1 MADLKKKFIDILF
14 EEDDPEKE
22 VLEDSYYSEPVGKHS
37 SGANNTVTNNNVVN
51 DVKQETVKNVQHA
64 YRRGD
69 KSAFIDLKDSK
80 KEEAPLSQNKIK
92 EEYEMSSQLSPI
104 FGVIKENKRRE
115 ITIDKNIEEYQTN
128 KPSDSHLDIITSP
141 IYGYG
146 NKEDAIKDN
155 YEVKNIIDDVDED
168 ELHHLFDEE
177 EYLDDSYDK
186 LNNDSLSEEDISLFR
201 LFGDN
206 K

>member
-1 MADLKKKFIDILF
+1 MPDIKKKFIDILF

-22 VLEDSYYSEPVGKHS
+22 VMEDSYYSNPEPIH
-37 SGANNTVTNNNVVN
+37 AN
-51 DVKQETVKNVQHA
+51 DSYKKEVKQEGKTNNAVV
-64 YRRGD
+64 YRRSD
-69 KSAFIDLKDSK
+69 KSAFINLNEKKKDETESSK
-80 KEEAPLSQNKIK
+80 NKIK

-104 FGVIKENKRRE
+104 FGVIKESKKKE
-115 ITIDKNIEEYQTN
+115 ISFDKNIEKVQTN

-146 NKEDAIKDN
+146 NKEDAQKDN
-155 YEVKNIIDDVDED
+155 YEVKNIVDDVDEE

-186 LNNDSLSEEDISLFR
+186 LTDESLTDEDITLFSLFE
-201 LFGDN
+201 DN